1 MSIRQKLW
9 NKLSNAY
16 PAYLRKMYGMHI
28 GKDVRISYKAR
39 LDKSINPHGIHI
51 NDGAWILAGA
61 YVLAHDHCRSLR
73 TDTYIGKHCIISINA
88 IIMPGVRIGNEVVVG
103 AGSVVTKDIP
113 DNGIVA
119 GNPAQVIKTG
129 VKIKNGKILTQE

>member
-28 GKDVRISYKAR
+28 GKDVRISCKAR

-73 TDTYIGKHCIISINA
+73 TDTYIGKNCIISINA

-113 DNGIVA
+113 DNCIVA